1 MAQHIKRLAQKR
13 KERVCHKERNMV
25 TKIHE
30 KRPCRKPAAGAVL
43 VDGHWQLTEL
53 SAQIAAERLMRD
65 REQRRS
71 KLRELGQLVRQSR
84 PDLFVFAR
92 KDPQQTTLTEPE
104 TPRRER
110 NARDIS
116 PTQ

>member
-1 MAQHIKRLAQKR
+1 
-13 KERVCHKERNMV
+13 MV

-30 KRPCRKPAAGAVL
+30 KRPCGKPPAGAVL
-43 VDGHWQLTEL
+43 VDGRWQLTEL
-53 SAQIAAERLMRD
+53 SAQIAADRLLRE
-65 REQRRS
+65 REQRRNRRREMR
-71 KLRELGQLVRQSR
+71 KLLRQSH